1 MKALQNIAI
10 IVLIA
15 LIVTVIPGGGTTR
28 DTVMTAISMAF
39 LAGIGWFVYRAH
51 REYPNMVSALS
62 EGWRAVHWGSIGL
75 LAFLV
80 AANSKMFSTGAGTL
94 LWIGLLVLAITGL
107 FQAYRQSQTY

>member
-15 LIVTVIPGGGTTR
+15 LIITVVPGGGTTR

-39 LAGIGWFVYRAH
+39 LAGIGWFVYLAH
-51 REYPNMVSALS
+51 REYPNMVSSLS
-62 EGWRAVHWGSIGL
+62 EGWRAVHWGSLGVM
-75 LAFLV
+75 AFLI
-80 AANSKMFSTGAGTL
+80 AAFSKMWGTGAGTL

-107 FQAYRQSQTY
+107 FQAFRQSQTY